1 MDLLAIVKQS
11 ARHARA
17 SPYREDIPG
26 LALLCQRLHAAL
38 APALETC
45 QLEDVCGEEEA
56 KHITSAFLWLMP
68 CCEDST
74 VIADALNRMH
84 VSGVLWC
91 KLCFLA
97 LFEDESRSYTPQGLF
112 PGHPRLHVVS
122 KSVWHMTLSEC
133 CTLLLAIQHEWRA
146 LLQNCAEA
154 ACRGVLAC
162 AAAFGFFVHFRHKPE
177 LLDAPEHVDPCEAS
191 AGLCVLSKKATR
203 SFITT
208 LHGLLRSWVVHTS
221 AQVLEVRDAA
231 GAGSVGQGQASE
243 APTSRV
249 GVALQKIRRVW
260 AQRRGIVAEDAAW
273 EALAKGLE
281 PVSIGE
287 PPRKGTAELAAVVDA
302 AAALLE
308 MHTESTQVH
317 ASALPALVSAV
328 RFYYI
333 TPSATLYR
341 ALVLQEKVLPGQR
354 LNYAFDYQHFD
365 TGQLSQVHLCF
376 CHALIVVILTCML
389 SWYFYARFL
398 QVIGSSFRT

>member
-1 MDLLAIVKQS
+1 MAYDAFGMLHAPARHPARVARTPAKLCGGRVPRRLGMRSGVWFFCAFSPQARAPRRAGARRPVRGKCGPVRAVEKGDALFYYDAAWVAALVGSAYFS
-11 ARHARA
+11 AR
-17 SPYREDIPG
+17 
-26 LALLCQRLHAAL
+26 
-38 APALETC
+38 
-45 QLEDVCGEEEA
+45 
-56 KHITSAFLWLMP
+56 
-68 CCEDST
+68 
-74 VIADALNRMH
+74 
-84 VSGVLWC
+84 
-91 KLCFLA
+91 
-97 LFEDESRSYTPQGLF
+97 
-112 PGHPRLHVVS
+112 
-122 KSVWHMTLSEC
+122 
-133 CTLLLAIQHEWRA
+133 
-146 LLQNCAEA
+146 
-154 ACRGVLAC
+154 
-162 AAAFGFFVHFRHKPE
+162 
-177 LLDAPEHVDPCEAS
+177 
-191 AGLCVLSKKATR
+191 AG
-203 SFITT
+203 
-208 LHGLLRSWVVHTS
+208 G
-221 AQVLEVRDAA
+221 RDAA
-231 GAGSVGQGQASE
+231 GAGSAKQGQASE

-376 CHALIVVILTCML
+376 CYALIVVILTCML